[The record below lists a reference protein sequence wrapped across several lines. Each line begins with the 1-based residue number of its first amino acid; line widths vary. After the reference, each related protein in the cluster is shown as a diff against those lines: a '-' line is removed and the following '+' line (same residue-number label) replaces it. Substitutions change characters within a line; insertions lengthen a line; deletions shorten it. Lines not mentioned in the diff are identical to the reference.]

1 MTILAMDTSA
11 KAASVCLADENKI
24 IGEFFVNT
32 GLTHSQTLMP
42 MIEQLCVN
50 SGFPIGDVEAVAVN
64 AGPGSF
70 TGVRIGVAAAKGL
83 AFKNSLPCVSV
94 STLESMAYN
103 FLGLDG
109 IVCALMD
116 ARCSQV
122 YNAMFR
128 VRGENVERLCEDRAI
143 SITDLKLDLRNYP
156 EKTVLTGD
164 GAAISFKSLENP
176 PENVFLAPVNKINQT
191 ASGVA
196 CAAFKLIERGITLSP
211 AELMPVYL
219 RLPQAQRELNKR
231 MGVTT

>member
-1 MTILAMDTSA
+1 MIILAMDTSA
-11 KAASVCLADENKI
+11 KAASVCLADEDKI
-24 IGEFFVNT
+24 IGEFFINT

-42 MIEQLCVN
+42 MAEQLCAN
-50 SGFPIGDVEAVAVN
+50 SGIPISAVEAVAVN

-83 AFKNSLPCVSV
+83 AFKNSLPCVAV

-103 FLGLDG
+103 FLGFDG
-109 IVCALMD
+109 VVCALMD

-128 VRGENVERLCEDRAI
+128 VRGETVERLCGDRAI
-143 SITDLKLDLRNYP
+143 SLSDLKLELQNNT
-156 EKTVLTGD
+156 EKTVLVGD
-164 GAAISFKSLENP
+164 GAAICCKSLENP

-196 CAAFKLIERGITLSP
+196 CAAFRLIKQGLTLSP
-211 AELMPVYL
+211 AELMPMYL

>member
-1 MTILAMDTSA
+1 MIILAMDTSA
-11 KAASVCLADENKI
+11 KAASVCLADEDKI
-24 IGEFFVNT
+24 IGEFFINT

-42 MIEQLCVN
+42 MAEQLCAN
-50 SGFPIGDVEAVAVN
+50 SGVPLNAVEAVAVN

-83 AFKNSLPCVSV
+83 AFKKSLPCVAV

-103 FLGLDG
+103 FLGFDG

-128 VRGENVERLCEDRAI
+128 VKGESVERLCEDRAI
-143 SITDLKLDLRNYP
+143 SLSDLKLELQNCS
-156 EKTVLTGD
+156 EKTVLVGD
-164 GAAISFKSLENP
+164 GAAISYKSLENP
-176 PENVFLAPVNKINQT
+176 PENVFLAPVNKLNQT

-196 CAAFKLIERGITLSP
+196 CAAFKLLKQGCTLSP
-211 AELMPVYL
+211 AELMPMYL